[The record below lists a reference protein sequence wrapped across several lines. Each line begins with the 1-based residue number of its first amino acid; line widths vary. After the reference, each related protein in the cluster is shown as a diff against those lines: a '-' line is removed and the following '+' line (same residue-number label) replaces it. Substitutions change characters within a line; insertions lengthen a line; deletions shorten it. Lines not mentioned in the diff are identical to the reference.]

1 MTRIVPL
8 FDVLHSS
15 PLHNATTCT
24 FKSHSHMRF
33 NFGVIKEVINL
44 LIANSYDACK
54 NIICADGQIARCP
67 LNKMYCWWGQLQER
81 LSCRLC

>member
-1 MTRIVPL
+1 M
-8 FDVLHSS
+8 H
-15 PLHNATTCT
+15 
-24 FKSHSHMRF
+24 F

-67 LNKMYCWWGQLQER
+67 LKKMYWWGQLQER
-81 LSCRLC
+81 LSCRLCCDVDICYELRTHDLKTRHC

>member
-1 MTRIVPL
+1 ML
-8 FDVLHSS
+8 LHAVGRDAALSLS
-15 PLHNATTCT
+15 THTHTQM
-24 FKSHSHMRF
+24 HF

-67 LNKMYCWWGQLQER
+67 LNKMYWWGQLQER

>member
-1 MTRIVPL
+1 MPPSVSAHT
-8 FDVLHSS
+8 HT
-15 PLHNATTCT
+15 HTQM
-24 FKSHSHMRF
+24 HF

-67 LNKMYCWWGQLQER
+67 LNKMYWWGQLQER